1 MPIISAYP
9 EPIQQAIA
17 YLSHLPGIGNRSAE
31 RMVLSMMSWKPEE
44 REGLGSAIAALAS
57 KITLC
62 PICGNYTEF
71 NSPCR
76 ICSSDARQ
84 RDIICVVEQVPQLH
98 IIEKSG
104 SYKGLYHGLGGKLSP
119 MNGKGPNDL
128 HIAELAKR
136 LEGEAVKEL
145 LLALS
150 PDIEGEATANYLAQL
165 FTRPGLTITR
175 IASGVPIGADL
186 TFADSATLATAISGR
201 RIITVN

>member
-17 YLSHLPGIGNRSAE
+17 YLSHLPGIGSRSAE
-31 RMVLSMMSWKPEE
+31 RMVLAMMTWKPEE

-57 KITLC
+57 KVTLC
-62 PICGNYTEF
+62 PICGNYTELG
-71 NSPCR
+71 NPCR
-76 ICSSDARQ
+76 ICSSEVRQ

-104 SYKGLYHGLGGKLSP
+104 SYKGLYHVLGGKLSP
-119 MNGKGPNDL
+119 MNGKGPSDL
-128 HIAELAKR
+128 RIAELAQR

-201 RIITVN
+201 HIITVN

>member
-57 KITLC
+57 KVTLC
-62 PICGNYTEF
+62 PICGNYTEY
-71 NSPCR
+71 NSPCL
-76 ICSSDARQ
+76 ICSSEARQ

-104 SYKGLYHGLGGKLSP
+104 SYKGLYHVLGGKLSP

-128 HIAELAKR
+128 RIAELAQR

-201 RIITVN
+201 RVITVN

>member
-1 MPIISAYP
+1 MPVISAYP

-17 YLSHLPGIGNRSAE
+17 YLSHLPGIGSRSAE
-31 RMVLSMMSWKPEE
+31 RMVLSMMTWKPEE
-44 REGLGSAIAALAS
+44 REGLGCAIAALAG
-57 KITLC
+57 KVALC
-62 PICGNYTEF
+62 PICGNYTEIG
-71 NSPCR
+71 SPCR
-76 ICSSDARQ
+76 ICSSEARQ

-104 SYKGLYHGLGGKLSP
+104 SYRGLYHVLGGKLSP

-128 HIAELAKR
+128 RIAELAQR
-136 LEGEAVKEL
+136 LEGETVTEL

-201 RIITVN
+201 RVITMN

>member
-1 MPIISAYP
+1 MPVISAYP

-17 YLSHLPGIGNRSAE
+17 FLSHLPGIGSRSAE
-31 RMVLSMMSWKPEE
+31 RMVLSMMTWKPEE

-57 KITLC
+57 KVTLC

-71 NSPCR
+71 GIPCR
-76 ICSSDARQ
+76 ICSSETRQ
-84 RDIICVVEQVPQLH
+84 RDIICVIEQVPQLH

-104 SYKGLYHGLGGKLSP
+104 SYKGLYHVLGGKLSP
-119 MNGKGPNDL
+119 MNGKGPADL
-128 HIAELAKR
+128 RIAELAQR
-136 LEGEAVKEL
+136 LEGETVKEL

-201 RIITVN
+201 RVITVN